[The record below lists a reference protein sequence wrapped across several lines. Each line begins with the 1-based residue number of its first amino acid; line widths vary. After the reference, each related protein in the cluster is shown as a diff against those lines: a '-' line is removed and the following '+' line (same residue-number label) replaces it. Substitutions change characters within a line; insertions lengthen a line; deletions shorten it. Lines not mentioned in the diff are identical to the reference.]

1 MSFLQDPR
9 TIGLVAM
16 GGLLFF
22 YYQRVNRA
30 KEIKLASATSQPVA
44 KQLTESSKYPFVSAK
59 DRINDPTVW
68 KVDLS
73 GHAREGQYGL
83 ERRDYKDP
91 VGGTKVVTHTDAWV
105 NV

>member
-1 MSFLQDPR
+1 MSYINDPR
-9 TIGLVAM
+9 VLGLAATGV
-16 GGLLFF
+16 LLFF

-30 KEIKLASATSQPVA
+30 KQIKLASATSQPVS
-44 KQLTESSKYPFVSAK
+44 KQLTETSKFPFVHPR

-68 KVDLS
+68 KVDLA

-83 ERRDYKDP
+83 ERRDYKDV
-91 VGGTKVVTHTDAWV
+91 VGGAKLVTHTDAWV